1 MDMVIDKK
9 CEMCGAQL
17 EVSADR
23 MKAVCPYCGST
34 YSYVKPITEDTATY
48 INRANNYRMRNMFD
62 NAIVEYKTLLMNK
75 ELKDNAELYW
85 GLLLSEFGIE
95 FVYDSRDDR
104 YVPTCHRTLSGS
116 IFDDANYKKAIELAT
131 DGMKAEYT
139 EKAAEIDAL
148 QRSIKAQAEQVEDYD
163 VFICFKSTDKKAATE
178 DRYIARRIFDETTRR
193 GFRTF
198 FSEISLKGR
207 LGSEYEPIIY
217 KALTT
222 AKVMILVATKEEYL
236 NAPFVKNEWGRFL
249 ERKKS
254 DPSLKLVP
262 VFRDT
267 DVSVLP
273 TREQGI
279 DLSKYPAGGYEIDI
293 ADNLERL
300 FGRNNFQSVYMGQ
313 PYIYAQYGNKY
324 SAENKYKNALRN
336 VDISAKRRKD
346 AGKEYADKAAA
357 MESLGNYKNAQT
369 LAKQYDE
376 LAEFYGKTEK
386 KLFFKMRTINI
397 VCTLIAAVFSV
408 ITVLLILNFEGVL
421 ENFDIES
428 SVDMSPVTNLL
439 TGMAVGVTLIVS
451 LVYSLTMRKARFSL
465 KAKRTELILYGFS
478 VFFMLFTVVVYVEEE
493 SEGTAANILLLIVL
507 SGIFI
512 ANLIKY
518 LLYGRLPHPET
529 AK

>member
-131 DGMKAEYT
+131 DEMKAEYA

-178 DRYIARRIFDETTRR
+178 DRYIARRIYDETTRR

-262 VFRDT
+262 VFRDI

-293 ADNLERL
+293 ADNLERIL
-300 FGRNNFQSVYMGQ
+300 RGMNIVPNYSGVDNETVLES
-313 PYIYAQYGNKY
+313 IYVKAKLDVDTSPVQKKTTGEQY
-324 SAENKYKNALRN
+324 AE
-336 VDISAKRRKD
+336 
-346 AGKEYADKAAA
+346 KAAA
-357 MESLGNYKNAQT
+357 MRDLGKYKDAEK
-369 LAKQYDE
+369 LAKHYSALSE
-376 LAEFYGKTEK
+376 SY
-386 KLFFKMRTINI
+386 INKEN
-397 VCTLIAAVFSV
+397 AVFSRMRMINIFGALVSVTV
-408 ITVLLILNFEGVL
+408 IALSIAGIYLI
-421 ENFDIES
+421 D
-428 SVDMSPVTNLL
+428 
-439 TGMAVGVTLIVS
+439 VGIIAS
-451 LVYSLTMRKARFSL
+451 
-465 KAKRTELILYGFS
+465 
-478 VFFMLFTVVVYVEEE
+478 FTVF
-493 SEGTAANILLLIVL
+493 LIVL
-507 SGIFI
+507 SFFIAAVIMTISIIYAIFI
-512 ANLIKY
+512 KRIFFSKPLKTFEITVYSILSAAQIFVALFLKAFLFTINLCLTVIVLVANIVKY
-518 LLYGRLPHPET
+518 VAIQKALRP
-529 AK
+529 